1 VAAVAETNGTHW
13 LVGSGRQVSSAWQQA
28 INKRHAKCCRQTP
41 TTTAAA
47 AATATC
53 CVEKCVAA
61 C

>member
-1 VAAVAETNGTHW
+1 VAAVADLTNGTHW

-41 TTTAAA
+41 A